1 MIHEII
7 DILSHASLFLIFL
20 TVFYVT
26 YVGYIQER
34 SMVHEF
40 GGLLSQS
47 LQTLGL
53 ILPPSFLT
61 LINDVLKASPAFI
74 RPTLDTLVQHETDA
88 NKKVLSPL
96 FLGVLIASVIALS
109 LSLFLA
115 YLSGYSILRLLME
128 NLIALSFIAITDVL
142 ITTLY
147 GNFRTLDSQ
156 YLLGIFAQKGSGAP
170 LQCNVVEDT
179 LDKMFPIPFIQKIIH
194 ALLPQGSSM

>member
-53 ILPPSFLT
+53 ALPPPLLT
-61 LINDVLKASPAFI
+61 FFNDILKASPAI
-74 RPTLDTLVQHETDA
+74 VQPVLDKLVEEETA
-88 NKKVLSPL
+88 KNQKVLSPL
-96 FLGVLIASVIALS
+96 FLGVLIASVLS
-109 LSLFLA
+109 LSISLFLA
-115 YLSGYSILRLLME
+115 FLTGYSITQLLME
-128 NLIALSFIAITDVL
+128 NLIALSFIAITDIL

-156 YLLGIFAQKGSGAP
+156 YLLGIFAQKGSGSA

-194 ALLPQGSSM
+194 ALLPS

>member
-7 DILSHASLFLIFL
+7 EILSHASLFLLFL

-47 LQTLGL
+47 LQTIGVT
-53 ILPPSFLT
+53 LPPQFLSF
-61 LINDVLKASPAFI
+61 INDILKASPAI
-74 RPTLDTLVQHETDA
+74 VGPVLDSLVENEASTNQ
-88 NKKVLSPL
+88 KVLSPL
-96 FLGVLIASVIALS
+96 FLGVLIASVSALCIS
-109 LSLFLA
+109 LVLA
-115 YLSGYSILRLLME
+115 FFVGYSIPQLMME
-128 NLIALSFIAITDVL
+128 NLIALAFIAVTDVL

-179 LDKMFPIPFIQKIIH
+179 LDKMFPIPFVQKIIH
-194 ALLPQGSSM
+194 ALLPSGSTM

>member
-53 ILPPSFLT
+53 ALPPPLLT
-61 LINDVLKASPAFI
+61 FFNDILKASPAI
-74 RPTLDTLVQHETDA
+74 VQPVLDKLVEEETA
-88 NKKVLSPL
+88 KNQKVLSPL
-96 FLGVLIASVIALS
+96 FLGVLIASIIALS
-109 LSLFLA
+109 ISLLLAFLT
-115 YLSGYSILRLLME
+115 GYSITQLLME
-128 NLIALSFIAITDVL
+128 NLIALSFIAITDIL

-156 YLLGIFAQKGSGAP
+156 YLLGIFAQKGSGSA

-179 LDKMFPIPFIQKIIH
+179 LDKMFPIPFVQKIIH
-194 ALLPQGSSM
+194 ALLPS